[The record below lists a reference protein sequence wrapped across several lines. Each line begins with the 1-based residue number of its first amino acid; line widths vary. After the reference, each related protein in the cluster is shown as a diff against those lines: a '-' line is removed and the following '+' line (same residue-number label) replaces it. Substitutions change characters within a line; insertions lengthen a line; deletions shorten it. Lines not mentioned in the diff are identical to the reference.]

1 MQGYWNLPK
10 ETAETITLD
19 GWLKTG
25 DLGHLDQNS
34 RLFISAGRKKDL
46 IIRAGE
52 NVSPLAIENI
62 LINHPAILEAAVVG
76 VLDERT
82 GERVK
87 AYVVLRQQT
96 SATGSEL
103 KSYCRKNLPAFMTP
117 DDFQFMKELPKTA
130 TGKIL
135 KAELKKT

>member
-1 MQGYWNLPK
+1 MQSNWNLSK
-10 ETAETITLD
+10 ETSDAITPE

-25 DLGHLDQNS
+25 DLGHIDKEN

-62 LINHPAILEAAVVG
+62 LMNHSAIAEVAAVG
-76 VLDERT
+76 VFDERA

-87 AYVVLRQQT
+87 VCIVLRHGEIIT
-96 SATGSEL
+96 ENEL
-103 KSYCRKNLPAFMTP
+103 KSYCRKNLPAFMIP
-117 DDFQFMKELPKTA
+117 DYFQFMEELPKNA

-135 KAELKKT
+135 KTQLKKN